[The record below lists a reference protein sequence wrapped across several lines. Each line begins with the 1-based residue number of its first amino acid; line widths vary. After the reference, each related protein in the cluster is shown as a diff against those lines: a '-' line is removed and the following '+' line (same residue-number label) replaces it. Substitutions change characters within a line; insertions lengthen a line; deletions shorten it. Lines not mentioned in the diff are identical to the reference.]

1 MLRKPRSSCSFVKS
15 SLTATL
21 ASSCSSS
28 SSSESSHESN
38 TFFFVFSLDPPD
50 DAVPTEVRPVSA
62 VAVEVTVLSVS
73 VVESVVKLSSS
84 ALLASSPSPT
94 MSKRLRSDS
103 GSLRKFAKLAV
114 MVARTRE
121 KSEFICQ
128 LVVSRFDNGRYFD
141 R

>member
-1 MLRKPRSSCSFVKS
+1 MLRNPRSSSPFVKF
-15 SLTATL
+15 SLAAPL
-21 ASSCSSS
+21 DASCSSS

-38 TFFFVFSLDPPD
+38 TFFFVFGLDPPD

-73 VVESVVKLSSS
+73 VVESAVKLSSS

-114 MVARTRE
+114 RVARTRE
-121 KSEFICQ
+121 KSKYPC
-128 LVVSRFDNGRYFD
+128 
-141 R
+141 